1 MDLTLPLFGRTGL
14 SDSSRL
20 TNLMLVA
27 FTAFRLKQR
36 PAENVSEPVL
46 TGRYVTV
53 GGSDEIVTLVEIEY
67 VREENGIGTCGHS
80 WIDLSDGSY
89 VGDSLDAILDG
100 MAGW

>member
-53 GGSDEIVTLVEIEY
+53 GGATPGLFGGMRYRTREGEVLVESACSSFFLLAALL
-67 VREENGIGTCGHS
+67 V
-80 WIDLSDGSY
+80 
-89 VGDSLDAILDG
+89 LDG
-100 MAGW
+100 RMGALDF